1 MRKVIGIG
9 ESVLDIVLKNN
20 QPKSANPG
28 GSAFNAV
35 ISLGRCGL
43 PSCFLTEMGDDYVAD
58 LTIGFMEQSGVATH
72 FVTQIPNTKSKVSLA
87 FLNDKNEA
95 SYQFYRDPEPENLV
109 YAVPP
114 INPDDLVLISSFY
127 AVNPSIRYRVQ
138 PFLKKA
144 YDAGAIIY
152 YDVNFRMNH
161 ASSIPAVMAS
171 VRENF
176 SLSSI
181 VRGSVD
187 DFKVLYGTTDAQE
200 IYEKYV
206 APYCPILILT
216 NGANPV
222 RIYTPTL
229 RLQFEVEQMETVSTI
244 GAGDNYNAGVLY
256 YLYKN
261 KIGKADLQKL
271 QSEQWHELQKEAESF
286 ATHVC
291 QSIENYVSVE
301 FGKKKAPTR

>member
-72 FVTQIPNTKSKVSLA
+72 FVTQIPNSKSKVSLA

-109 YAVPP
+109 YAIPP

-144 YDAGAIIY
+144 HEAGAIIY

-176 SLSSI
+176 SLASV
-181 VRGSVD
+181 VRGSVE
-187 DFKVLYGTTDAQE
+187 DFKILYGTTDAQE

-206 APYCPILILT
+206 SPYCPILILT

-229 RLQFEVEQMETVSTI
+229 RLQFDVEQMETVSTI